1 MWFSAWLTTQA
12 LNHTVTAMKNA
23 ISSCLAAS
31 LCLPAWAEI
40 ENDIP
45 LGIEAVTGFR
55 TGYVYRGFELAKTSL
70 DFQIEAEIALSN
82 FDTISVG
89 SWYLGE
95 GDGNFS
101 ETGAFVDYRH
111 ELDVKTV
118 VGSSLTYR
126 HFGSSILE
134 SGLDFGFFVT
144 YQASDDWDGKAGTYY
159 DFGNEAFYTALDIR
173 WSKSISDSTFI
184 ALENGIS
191 YVNDYLARDGF
202 NDLFGRFS
210 LTYAVSDSVAFTPFV
225 GWSIQLVDNT
235 VSDFIQGGLLFEV
248 IF

>member
-1 MWFSAWLTTQA
+1 MQT
-12 LNHTVTAMKNA
+12 LNHTVTTMKNA

-31 LCLPAWAEI
+31 LCLPAGAEI

-55 TGYVYRGFELAKTSL
+55 TGYLYRGFELAQTSL
-70 DFQIEAEIALSN
+70 DFQIEAEIALSDI
-82 FDTISVG
+82 DTINFG

-111 ELDVKTV
+111 EVDAKTV

-126 HFGSSILE
+126 HFGKSILE
-134 SGLDFGFFVT
+134 SGVDLGFFVT
-144 YQASDDWDGKAGTYY
+144 YQASADWDLKAGTYY

-173 WSKSISDSTFI
+173 WSKPISDSAFI

-191 YVNDYLARDGF
+191 YVDDYLTRDGF
-202 NDLFGRFS
+202 NDLYGRFS

-225 GWSIQLVDNT
+225 GWSIQLDDSIA
-235 VSDFIQGGLLFEV
+235 SDFIQGGLLFEF